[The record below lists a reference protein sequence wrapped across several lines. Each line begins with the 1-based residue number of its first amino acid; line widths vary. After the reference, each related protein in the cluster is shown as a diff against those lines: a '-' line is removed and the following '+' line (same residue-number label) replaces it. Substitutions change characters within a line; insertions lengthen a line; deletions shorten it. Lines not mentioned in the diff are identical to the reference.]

1 MDNKIVIIAGNIG
14 AGKTTLVRRLSE
26 KLGWHA
32 SFEKVEDNAYLK
44 DFYKD
49 MKRWSFHLQIYFLL
63 HRYKAYKEIMSLEEP
78 AFMDR
83 SLEEDLEIFS
93 YVLNRDGNLS
103 NRDYQTYR
111 EMFEEMTANL
121 RPPDLLIYL
130 QGNLNTLMHRIS
142 LRNRSMEKGIDPKY
156 LARLNRAYDRWIKK
170 VQKRDEYRVKVVDIN
185 KIDIETDLFTF
196 NDIVSEL
203 EKL

>member
-63 HRYKAYKEIMSLEEP
+63 HRYKAYKEMMALDEP

-93 YVLNRDGNLS
+93 YVLNKDGNLS

-121 RPPDLLIYL
+121 RPPNLLIYL
-130 QGNLNTLMHRIS
+130 QGSLNTLLHRIS

-170 VQKRDEYRVKVVDIN
+170 VQKRDEYPVKIVDIN

>member
-1 MDNKIVIIAGNIG
+1 MDNKIVIVAGNIG

-32 SFEKVEDNAYLK
+32 SFEKVEDNAYLN

-63 HRYKAYKEIMSLEEP
+63 HRYKAYKEIMALEEP

-93 YVLNRDGNLS
+93 YVLNSEGNLS
-103 NRDYQTYR
+103 NRDYETYR
-111 EMFEEMTANL
+111 EMFSEMTANL

-130 QGNLNTLMHRIS
+130 QGNLNTLQHRIS
-142 LRNRSMEKGIDPKY
+142 LRNRSMEKGIDPGY
-156 LARLNRAYDRWIKK
+156 LGKLNRAYNRWIKK
-170 VQKRDEYRVKVVDIN
+170 LIKRDEFPVKVVDIN